1 MKRRATVI
9 LLAGLIAGCA
19 GLFLA
24 QSANADTYM
33 TITRTSMPA
42 TTYFEPAPCFE
53 ERVIS
58 SPVLV
63 EPSTTYE
70 ERVISSPVL
79 VEPSTTYVE
88 PYSTFDERV
97 IESPVIVKEK
107 PNHLLHLR
115 APLVRL
121 NIL

>member
-1 MKRRATVI
+1 MKRRATVS
-9 LLAGLIAGCA
+9 LLAGLLAGCA

-24 QSANADTYM
+24 QNANADTY
-33 TITRTSMPA
+33 TITRTTMPA

-63 EPSTTYE
+63 EPSTTY
-70 ERVISSPVL
+70 
-79 VEPSTTYVE
+79 VE
-88 PYSTFDERV
+88 PYSTFNERV

-107 PNHLLHLR
+107 RAHLLHLGT
-115 APLVRL
+115 PLVRL